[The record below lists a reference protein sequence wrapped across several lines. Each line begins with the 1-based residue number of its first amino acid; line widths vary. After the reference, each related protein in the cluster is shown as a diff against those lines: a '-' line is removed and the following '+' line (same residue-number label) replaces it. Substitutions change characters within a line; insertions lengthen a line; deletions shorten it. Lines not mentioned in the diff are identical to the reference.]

1 MAYEQKDN
9 SGSLFK
15 NDKKEKDTHPDYR
28 GDCTVNGEKKSIGA
42 WIKKDKNG
50 KSFMSLSF
58 GEPFQKTDKAE
69 PKKEPKKDA
78 FDDLD
83 DDIPF

>member
-28 GDCTVNGEKKSIGA
+28 GDCTVNGVKKSIGA

-50 KSFMSLSF
+50 KSFISLSF

-69 PKKEPKKDA
+69 PKKDV

-83 DDIPF
+83 DNLPF